1 MRYKKFADTIVVRL
15 ETGDDI
21 HCSLREICKN
31 ENVTMGTL
39 TGFGGINYIKV
50 GIWNNQ
56 KNDYDYMVV
65 NDRSME
71 LTNLTGNITM
81 LNGESN
87 THIHVTA
94 ADNTF
99 RVFGGHLVE
108 GIVQNLMEIY
118 IYSGEGRIDR
128 VPIKKWNFMDI

>member
-1 MRYKKFADTIVVRL
+1 MRYKKFGDTIVVRL

-21 HCSLREICKN
+21 HGSIREICKS
-31 ENVTMGTL
+31 ENVTMGTI

-56 KNDYDYMVV
+56 KEDYDYLIVDDC
-65 NDRSME
+65 NME
-71 LTNLTGNITM
+71 LLNLTGNISV
-81 LNGESN
+81 LDGEAN

-94 ADNTF
+94 ADNNF

-108 GIVQNLMEIY
+108 GIVQNLMELY
-118 IYSGEGRIDR
+118 IYAGEGRIDR
-128 VPIKKWNFMDI
+128 TPVRSWYFMDI